1 MNEVLYQVKGSAA
14 WITLN
19 RPQAMNSLTP
29 TLVKE
34 LGEALD
40 RANADDAVRVLVVT
54 GAGRAFCAGADLK
67 LIRGSRNAADLHLKF
82 LNSVTATFRRV
93 ETFPKPVIAAVNGY
107 ALAGGLELVLCCDL
121 VLAAKSA
128 KMGDA
133 HANYG
138 LIPGGGSSVRLPR
151 KIGVTRA
158 RYLLYTGAFLP
169 SEKLEEWGL
178 VNEVVDDEKLV
189 EAVEHLVEVLADKS
203 PLSLRRVKQLVEDG
217 LAQPVETAVRL
228 ETLAS
233 EAHMHSHDMAEGLE
247 AFADK
252 RRPVFT
258 GS

>member
-1 MNEVLYQVKGSAA
+1 MNAL
-14 WITLN
+14 TLN
-19 RPQAMNSLTP
+19 MIT
-29 TLVKE
+29 E
-34 LGEALD
+34 LGQALD
-40 RANADDAVRVLVVT
+40 NAQADAAVRAVVVT

-67 LIRGSRNAADLHLKF
+67 LVGGSGSAIQPQLRF
-82 LNSVTATFRRV
+82 LNRVAAAFRRV

-107 ALAGGLELVLCCDL
+107 ALAGGIELVLCCDL

-133 HANYG
+133 HVNYG
-138 LIPGGGSSVRLPR
+138 LIPGGGSTVRLPR

-178 VNEVVDDEKLV
+178 VNEVVDDEQLV
-189 EAVEHLVEVLADKS
+189 EAVGRLVEMLAGKS
-203 PLSLRRVKQLVEDG
+203 PLSLRRMKQLVEDG
-217 LAQPVETAVRL
+217 LAQPVEGAVRL
-228 ETLAS
+228 ELLAS
-233 EAHMHSHDMAEGLE
+233 EAHMHSRDMAEGLE
-247 AFADK
+247 AFANK

>member
-29 TLVKE
+29 TLIKE

-40 RANADDAVRVLVVT
+40 RAHADEAARVLVVT

-67 LIRGSRNAADLHLKF
+67 HIRGSRNAAQLHLKF

-93 ETFPKPVIAAVNGY
+93 EIFPKPVIAAVNGY

-189 EAVEHLVEVLADKS
+189 EAVEHLVEMLADKS

-233 EAHMHSHDMAEGLE
+233 EAHMHSRDMAEGLE